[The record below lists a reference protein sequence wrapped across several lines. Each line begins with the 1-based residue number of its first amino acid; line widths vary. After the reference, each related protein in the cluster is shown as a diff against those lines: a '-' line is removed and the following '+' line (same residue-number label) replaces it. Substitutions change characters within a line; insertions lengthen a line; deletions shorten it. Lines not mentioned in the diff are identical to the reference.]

1 MYKFDIQL
9 FAGETVTVGST
20 TTEPTTY
27 EDYAFEN
34 QDDGQGA
41 EIYLVS
47 YTSTTATLAVYAD
60 SALLE
65 NTPTVGLETSGAVLL
80 DSDTFTDG
88 DWYSVSVTGLSGE
101 TQYKVYS
108 SAEYDGETVKPIITF
123 TTDAGQS
130 TWTVTYDSNGG
141 SAVASEEDIEDDGL
155 ATEPTAPTRLNYA
168 FAGWFT
174 DDDTFANEWDFTTD
188 TVTEDTTLY
197 AKWTQSVENKFTQW
211 GRVVHTL
218 IKAPTSEQ
226 KDANYTLALTD
237 AGKVILA
244 GHATNSVKITIPT
257 NSSVAFPTNT
267 EIAVVRYKEGDVTI
281 GTSSGA
287 TLNGEAST
295 TTFDLGDRYTSVAI
309 KKVGT
314 DAWIMTGNFE
324 ESA

>member
-1 MYKFDIQL
+1 MKTENGLYKFDIQL

-20 TTEPTTY
+20 TTEPTVY
-27 EDYAFEN
+27 EDYDIDSDV
-34 QDDGQGA
+34 QIA

-47 YTSTTATLAVYAD
+47 YDDDSAVLSVYA
-60 SALLE
+60 SSGP
-65 NTPTVGLETSGAVLL
+65 NMVGPYVYIKLSSGGGNI
-80 DSDTFTDG
+80 DTDEVSMG
-88 DWYSVSVTGLSGE
+88 DWYDVDITSLSPDTEYVVG
-101 TQYKVYS
+101 VYGGYIGDICVD
-108 SAEYDGETVKPIITF
+108 ANITF

-155 ATEPTAPTRLNYA
+155 ATEPTDPTRLNYT

-211 GRVVHTL
+211 GRAVHTL

-226 KDANYTLALTD
+226 KDTDHTLELTD

-287 TLNGEAST
+287 TLNGESST

-309 KKVGT
+309 KKVTLGL
-314 DAWIMTGNFE
+314 
-324 ESA
+324 